1 MNNIIKFF
9 SKTIQKINTDN
20 IKADVYIYEISKE
33 DMEMIAF
40 SMPEQYE
47 VRRLFLC
54 GEDEKH
60 IEMIVDNIET
70 GRVLQG
76 GLVDNKY
83 ILTYYIVET
92 GLDKLLTALST
103 PIS

>member
-54 GEDEKH
+54 GEDRQKFRFLH
-60 IEMIVDNIET
+60 
-70 GRVLQG
+70 R
-76 GLVDNKY
+76 
-83 ILTYYIVET
+83 
-92 GLDKLLTALST
+92 S
-103 PIS
+103 